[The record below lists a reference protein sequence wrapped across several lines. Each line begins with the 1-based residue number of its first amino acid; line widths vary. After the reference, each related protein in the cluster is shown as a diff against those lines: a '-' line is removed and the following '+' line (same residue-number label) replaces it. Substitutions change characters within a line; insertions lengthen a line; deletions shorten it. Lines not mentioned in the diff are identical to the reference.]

1 MINSELF
8 KTLVNLLNN
17 LLKIVDAVVEKTG
30 AIPLAFIA
38 AVKILEKNKTYIFND
53 KDILSKFYNI
63 ISKIKL
69 KAKNTEIKVDVT
81 PNVQGVDSKGLKK
94 LTHYGGSQSTSNV
107 SETAQA
113 TTGLMATLK
122 AGLVAATIWAG
133 IEVLKL
139 AFNEFFRG
147 VEKAKEKVSNL
158 ANEYQDVTSEIETIN
173 SKLEENQKKI
183 DEINANELDFT
194 GNELEELQKQ
204 NEELKLQKQYLEDIA
219 EIKKQ
224 QLNNATEDLLEL
236 ENYTSENQKQN
247 RLSAVWEQLLNGEY
261 EKALGTYSAFG
272 YNEKDNSFFRAIK
285 NIGNVASAIANPGY
299 LLIDA
304 FDKTDA
310 NITAGASALE
320 QIKSLKKLNETKQNL
335 LKTNDNIDYKT
346 YFETNKQIEE
356 INDSLI
362 DTISYLTEQQKTLD
376 ENSKKYQEI
385 NDIIK
390 EYQNI
395 SQQIKKDKN
404 GFIDLSLETY
414 FNADD
419 FDQKEFEKVQDTIT
433 KNNYTG
439 YKTKAVFKHFKEGLS
454 KEVQNILQNNNIK
467 VTGSIDPLAPEYI
480 DTNSYRDILNTL
492 QDINQLKQQGL
503 WTDSQSNQI
512 LEETLYKMAG
522 INEEQ
527 FKYVE
532 LASKLEAY
540 SFINK
545 FLNGDNAVDIHNLN
559 QVGADTYVAFKEAI
573 LQAAQNDGQDTGFI
587 DNVIASLFPDYQTV
601 ESRMKQ
607 YVKKNPGSALN
618 YVVNNYIKGKGLPN
632 SYNSSLIEE
641 FEDLGVSADD
651 AAYYIEKLTQAII
664 KERKEE
670 LKSKTNDAIILFNTN
685 KTNFDDNF
693 VDTQTAFTNAISNIA
708 SGSSISYED
717 MWTLIGVDPTL
728 VDKFSKSIDGYT
740 ISIKNLIDAQNKY
753 KQETKDTFKT
763 EIENSQKRI
772 SEYQNE
778 LEDAK
783 QRLEKVSGN
792 RAKQKEIDT
801 IDFYN
806 ELIDEENELLA
817 KNSLMYEEVSDSM
830 SLYTQQLENAVN
842 MLSTYKS
849 LYESIANDM
858 SKIGRIGAE
867 SMVELIQTFP
877 ENWQKLVKK
886 SGDGFVLDDVAYTQT
901 VIQKF
906 GFSGGDKTTIAKD
919 LNNEIENK
927 LQSLA
932 DKYSITYEKGSL
944 LADQFSEIAGN
955 AAKSGIDLGNF
966 YNEFNNLETEFKD
979 TNNVASIFA
988 DIIKTIIDSFKE
1000 SKALTDFNNK
1010 IDELQHKFNMGWI
1023 TQAEY
1028 DSQFAAASD
1037 AYINAAEVEGVS
1049 DAETQPQIWSN
1060 QEQIHSAQQ
1069 SAYQKQLD
1077 KEKQDLQDA
1086 YDRKLISAKD
1096 YYRELSKLEDKYYGK
1111 KNDLISPDELER
1123 LRSFNKE
1130 MQKTYGLGNVDL
1142 TKRPKVNAETM
1153 RKAGYEAD
1161 DGETATVYS
1170 SFDFIWQG
1178 DEKNGKYVAV
1188 HYTPILPDGTVLDD
1202 ESLRNYLYDTLET
1215 SENILEEDKNNLG
1228 VVLKVDTDLNITD
1241 EDIKSLETDKPTQ
1254 NILDI
1259 IKACDDWDIALH
1271 DVQEQWV
1278 NLEREISATEIA
1290 AGLLD
1295 DPDGMNTEEKNR
1307 RMLEIRASLA
1317 NDEFAKLQAEYSR
1330 GLKGFDQV
1338 EAEIKNSLDYWLGDT
1353 KELAQQYKDLS
1364 REVSSFLYESE
1375 VSLADKQLEQ
1385 GLMSNTKYAK
1395 EMLRVWKKYY
1405 KDKEGYAEE
1414 SYQAEQKFMDAAKSS
1429 VQNYIDGIENLI
1441 SQNEDFINTQIDA
1454 LEEQNDEIEKEYDK
1468 QIKAIE
1474 EQIDAID
1481 KKNDE
1486 EERHLELLKAE
1497 EALEKA
1503 KRNKRLVFDSMGNQ
1517 QYRADT
1523 QSIKE
1528 AQDELD
1534 KVKREEEKAKLQD
1547 EIDKLEKEKEEK
1559 LEENNKKIE
1568 ELNNQLKTLN
1578 KPLEDLAAVLAY
1590 NLAETYDID
1599 PKVIAELLSS
1609 EASQEKMGKIN
1620 EALKAAGKEEITV
1633 EGLKQTANDAAKQN
1647 KQQTDTTTKNGEIA
1661 VAYGGSYTVNGN
1673 LHGIQTDSDN
1683 KSQAQ
1688 EVSVLSIDGVNYKV
1702 IADSV
1707 SSIDSNLSELLDSP
1721 VNWNF
1726 NPGETMYATSAASTV
1741 VPNVSTNQ
1749 LSVSIGDININNP
1762 VGDSMNLAQE
1772 ISKQLPNAFTQ
1783 QIYKNK

>member
-1 MINSELF
+1 MF

-30 AIPLAFIA
+30 AIPLAFVA

-53 KDILSKFYNI
+53 KDILSKFYNV

-69 KAKNTEIKVDVT
+69 KAKNTNIKVDVS
-81 PNVQGVDSKGLKK
+81 PNVQGIDSKSLKE
-94 LTHYGGSQSTSNV
+94 LTPYGDAKAAEEVTK
-107 SETAQA
+107 QA
-113 TTGLMATLK
+113 TTGLAATVK
-122 AGLVAATIWAG
+122 AGAWAVF
-133 IEVLKL
+133 IAVVIKL
-139 AFNEFFRG
+139 LEYAFNEFFRG

-158 ANEYQDVTSEIETIN
+158 ANEYQDVTSEIDTIN

-236 ENYTSENQKQN
+236 ENYTSGTQKQN
-247 RLSAVWEQLLNGEY
+247 RLSAAWEQLRNGEY
-261 EKALGTYSAFG
+261 EKALGTYSAFE

-299 LLIDA
+299 LLIDT
-304 FDKTDA
+304 FDKTNA
-310 NITAGASALE
+310 NITAEESVQE
-320 QIKSLKKLNETKQNL
+320 QIKSLKELNATKQNL

-356 INDSLI
+356 INNSLI

-385 NDIIK
+385 NNIVK
-390 EYQNI
+390 EYQDI

-419 FDQKEFEKVQDTIT
+419 FDQKEFEKVQEAIT
-433 KNNYTG
+433 QNNYTG
-439 YKTKAVFKHFKEGLS
+439 YKTKAIFKHFKEGLS
-454 KEVQNILQNNNIK
+454 KEAQNILRDNNIK
-467 VTGSIDPLAPEYI
+467 ITGSIDPLAPEYI

-492 QDINQLKQQGL
+492 QGINQLKQQGL
-503 WTDSQSNQI
+503 WTDSQSNQV
-512 LEETLYKMAG
+512 LEEMLYKMAG

-545 FLNGDNAVDIHNLN
+545 FLNGDNAANIHDLN

-587 DNVIASLFPDYQTV
+587 DSVIASLFPDYQTI

-607 YVKKNPGSALN
+607 YVKEIPGSALN
-618 YVVNNYIKGKGLPN
+618 SIVN
-632 SYNSSLIEE
+632 SYLNGNSLPTSYNDSLIKE
-641 FEDLGVSADD
+641 FEDLGVSADN
-651 AAYYIEKLTQAII
+651 AASYIVKLANAIA
-664 KERKEE
+664 KERQEE
-670 LKSKTNDAIILFNTN
+670 LKSQTNQAVVAFNTN
-685 KTNFDDNF
+685 KANFDENF
-693 VDTQTAFTNAISNIA
+693 VDTQTVFVNAISNIA

-717 MWTLIGVDPTL
+717 MWALVGIDPTL

-740 ISIKNLIDAQNKY
+740 IPIENLTNAQNKY

-763 EIENSQKRI
+763 AI
-772 SEYQNE
+772 
-778 LEDAK
+778 EDAQK
-783 QRLEKVSGN
+783 GIEDAENGRKSAYIRLGQSQDTIE
-792 RAKQKEIDT
+792 RKEILKD
-801 IDFYN
+801 IDRYN
-806 ELIDEENELLA
+806 DIIKINTELLA
-817 KNSLMYEEVSDSM
+817 KNRLMYEEVDNSM
-830 SLYTQQLENAVN
+830 SLYINKLETAASK
-842 MLSTYKS
+842 LSTFKS
-849 LYESIANDM
+849 LYESLIKDM
-858 SKIGRIGAE
+858 SMMGRIGAE
-867 SMVELIQTFP
+867 SMIELISNFP
-877 ENWQKLVKK
+877 DNWQQLITQT
-886 SGDGFVLDDVAYTQT
+886 DNGFVLNDEAYTQT
-901 VIQKF
+901 VIRQL
-906 GFSGGDKTTIAKD
+906 GFTGADEKTIEKD
-919 LNNEIENK
+919 LNKDLGNRLQELAKKYNVTYSSGQPLVDQFKEIGTNAKNAGITSSLFYSE
-927 LQSLA
+927 LQSLGNECGNVSKTA
-932 DKYSITYEKGSL
+932 AAFAEVISL
-944 LADQFSEIAGN
+944 LIG
-955 AAKSGIDLGNF
+955 
-966 YNEFNNLETEFKD
+966 
-979 TNNVASIFA
+979 
-988 DIIKTIIDSFKE
+988 SFEE
-1000 SKALTDFNNK
+1000 SKALTNFNTEVRN
-1010 IDELQHKFNMGWI
+1010 IDHELATGLIN
-1023 TQAEY
+1023 QAQRDAKYAKLVENY
-1028 DSQFAAASD
+1028 KTEVGDIDDPETKEQLDSMEENID
-1037 AYINAAEVEGVS
+1037 A
-1049 DAETQPQIWSN
+1049 
-1060 QEQIHSAQQ
+1060 AQQ
-1069 SAYQKQLD
+1069 SQYQKELD
-1077 KEKQDLQDA
+1077 KKTQDLQDA
-1086 YDRKLISAKD
+1086 YDQRLISAKD
-1096 YYRELSKLEDKYYGK
+1096 YYDQLKQLEDEYYGTEDTAGKLHDPDQTNVEDK
-1111 KNDLISPDELER
+1111 KSKQLER
-1123 LRSFNKE
+1123 R
-1130 MQKTYGLGNVDL
+1130 
-1142 TKRPKVNAETM
+1142 
-1153 RKAGYEAD
+1153 
-1161 DGETATVYS
+1161 AT
-1170 SFDFIWQG
+1170 
-1178 DEKNGKYVAV
+1178 
-1188 HYTPILPDGTVLDD
+1188 
-1202 ESLRNYLYDTLET
+1202 
-1215 SENILEEDKNNLG
+1215 
-1228 VVLKVDTDLNITD
+1228 
-1241 EDIKSLETDKPTQ
+1241 
-1254 NILDI
+1254 
-1259 IKACDDWDIALH
+1259 
-1271 DVQEQWV
+1271 
-1278 NLEREISATEIA
+1278 
-1290 AGLLD
+1290 
-1295 DPDGMNTEEKNR
+1295 
-1307 RMLEIRASLA
+1307 LA
-1317 NDEFAKLQAEYSR
+1317 NDEFSRLQTEYNR

-1353 KELAQQYKDLS
+1353 KELAQQYNDLS
-1364 REVSSFLYESE
+1364 REISSFFYESE
-1375 VSLADKQLEQ
+1375 IALADKQLEN

-1405 KDKEGYAEE
+1405 KDKEGYSEE
-1414 SYQAEQKFMDAAKSS
+1414 SYQAEQKFMSAAKSS
-1429 VQNYIDGIENLI
+1429 VQNYIDGIENLM

-1454 LEEQNDEIEKEYDK
+1454 LEEQNEEIEKDYDT
-1468 QIKAIE
+1468 QIQAIE

-1486 EERHLELLKAE
+1486 EERYLELLKAE

-1534 KVKREEEKAKLQD
+1534 KVKREEEKQKLQD
-1547 EIDKLEKEKEEK
+1547 EIDRLEKEKQEK
-1559 LEENNKKIE
+1559 LDENNKKIE
-1568 ELNNQLKTLN
+1568 KLNTQLKALN

-1599 PKVIAELLSS
+1599 PEVIKDLLSS
-1609 EASQEKMGKIN
+1609 EASQEKIDKIN
-1620 EALKAAGKEEITV
+1620 EARKATGQEELTTK
-1633 EGLKQTANDAAKQN
+1633 GLEQTAEGAAKQN
-1647 KQQTDTTTKNGEIA
+1647 NQLTDTATKNNDIA

-1673 LHGIQTDSDN
+1673 LHGIQTNSDN

-1726 NPGETMYATSAASTV
+1726 NPGETIYATSAASAV